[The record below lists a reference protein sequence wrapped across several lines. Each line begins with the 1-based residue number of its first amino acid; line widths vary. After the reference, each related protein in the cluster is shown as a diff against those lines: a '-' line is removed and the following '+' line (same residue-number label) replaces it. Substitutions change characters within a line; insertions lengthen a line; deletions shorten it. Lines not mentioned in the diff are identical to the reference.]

1 MTETV
6 AAMETC
12 GVYAAYHRQPVLE
25 NVSLTLPQQQWTA
38 IIGPN
43 GAGKSSLLKLVIGTL
58 VPLRGELKVLGKA
71 PAIQRRAG
79 HIAYMPQQEQ
89 MEWDF
94 PISVHDTVL
103 TGRFGLMR
111 HAPFWR
117 RLLPQQWANPGHQ
130 RTVHAALEAVD
141 MVDCAA
147 RPIADLSGGQKKRV
161 MLARALAQQASILL
175 LDEPLAGVD
184 PPSEAL
190 ILAALER
197 ERSQGRTI
205 IMVTHDLS
213 GARRHADKV
222 MLINRTLVG
231 MGTPEEMLSDA
242 MLARLAVGAPG
253 SAGGG
258 VCAA

>member
-1 MTETV
+1 MADSTPAQAGARVLDVTALGKRVALPSGELTILDDVGFHVERGDTV
-6 AAMETC
+6 AIVGASGSGKSTLLSLLAGLDVPTSGEVVLD
-12 GVYAAYHRQPVLE
+12 GQPLSALDEDGRAQVRAEKVGFVFQNFQLLPSLTALE
-25 NVSLTLPQQQWTA
+25 NVMLPLELA
-38 IIGPN
+38 PRE
-43 GAGKSSLLKLVIGTL
+43 GTEARAREWL
-58 VPLRGELKVLGKA
+58 ERVGLGE
-71 PAIQRRAG
+71 R
-79 HIAYMPQQEQ
+79 
-89 MEWDF
+89 
-94 PISVHDTVL
+94 VH
-103 TGRFGLMR
+103 
-111 HAPFWR
+111 H
-117 RLLPQQWANPGHQ
+117 LPKQ
-130 RTVHAALEAVD
+130 
-141 MVDCAA
+141 
-147 RPIADLSGGQKKRV
+147 LSGGEQQRV
-161 MLARALAQQASILL
+161 NIARGFIVDYPILL

>member
-1 MTETV
+1 
-6 AAMETC
+6 
-12 GVYAAYHRQPVLE
+12 
-25 NVSLTLPQQQWTA
+25 
-38 IIGPN
+38 
-43 GAGKSSLLKLVIGTL
+43 
-58 VPLRGELKVLGKA
+58 
-71 PAIQRRAG
+71 
-79 HIAYMPQQEQ
+79 
-89 MEWDF
+89 
-94 PISVHDTVL
+94 
-103 TGRFGLMR
+103 
-111 HAPFWR
+111 
-117 RLLPQQWANPGHQ
+117 
-130 RTVHAALEAVD
+130 

-147 RPIADLSGGQKKRV
+147 RSIADLSGGQKKRV

-205 IMVTHDLS
+205 IMVTHDLP

-231 MGTPEEMLSDA
+231 MGPPEEMLSDA

-253 SAGGG
+253 SVGGG